1 MLVKVSARHLICV
14 PHQICKAVG
23 IDTGDYVDMR
33 VEKHRVIMVPKQVV
47 VEDKYPI
54 EDLKAAQEKLS
65 KPQKGEVSF
74 TSSEEAVNYLDKKIE
89 K

>member
-14 PHQICKAVG
+14 PHQICRAIG

-33 VEKHRVIMVPKQVV
+33 VENHKIIMVPKQVV
-47 VEDKYPI
+47 VEDKYPV
-54 EDLKAAQEKLS
+54 EDLKAAQKKLS

-74 TSSEEAVNYLDKKIE
+74 ASPEEAINYLDKRIK